1 MSLASSRGYS
11 EPDFRVLFESA
22 PGLYLVLTSD
32 LSIVAVSDAYLA
44 ATMTKREDILGR
56 PLFEIFPD
64 NPSNPRADGVR
75 NLKASL
81 ERVLQNRASD
91 TMPPQKYD
99 IRRPDGG
106 GFEERYW
113 SPVNSPVMGK
123 DQRVVYIIHRVEDI
137 TEFVKLK
144 DAGSEQ
150 DKVTEELRVRADRM
164 EAEVFLRARQIEEAN
179 RQRLESVGRLAGGVA
194 HDFNNLL
201 TIILGYAKLLKEP
214 LTEESPFWSGLGQIE
229 QAAGSAASLTRQLLA
244 YSRQQ
249 VFQTRVLDL
258 NAVVTEIDPLIRRLI
273 GEHIDFD
280 TKLDSGLARVTA
292 DPGQIEQVIMNLAIN
307 ARDAMPN
314 GGKLIVET
322 SNTEVDEVYRQQR
335 PIVPL
340 GSYVVLSVAD
350 TGVGINKE
358 IEARIF
364 EPFFSTKE
372 RSKGTGLGLATVY
385 GIVKQSDGYIWVYSE
400 PGLGTTFKV
409 YLPSNREAL
418 QPSIARKQAPVATGS
433 ETILFVEDQP
443 GLRELGRIILERAGY
458 RVFTA
463 ASPDKALEINEQCS
477 EAIHLLVTDVVLPG
491 MNGRVLAER
500 LTRNRPELRVLFV
513 SGYTENVIGHHG
525 QLAPGTDFL
534 EKPFTHEELSAKVR
548 LVLDR
553 AEKA

>member
-1 MSLASSRGYS
+1 
-11 EPDFRVLFESA
+11 
-22 PGLYLVLTSD
+22 
-32 LSIVAVSDAYLA
+32 
-44 ATMTKREDILGR
+44 
-56 PLFEIFPD
+56 
-64 NPSNPRADGVR
+64 
-75 NLKASL
+75 
-81 ERVLQNRASD
+81 
-91 TMPPQKYD
+91 
-99 IRRPDGG
+99 
-106 GFEERYW
+106 
-113 SPVNSPVMGK
+113 
-123 DQRVVYIIHRVEDI
+123 
-137 TEFVKLK
+137 
-144 DAGSEQ
+144 
-150 DKVTEELRVRADRM
+150 
-164 EAEVFLRARQIEEAN
+164 
-179 RQRLESVGRLAGGVA
+179 
-194 HDFNNLL
+194 
-201 TIILGYAKLLKEP
+201 LLKEP

-280 TKLDSGLARVTA
+280 TKLDSGLARVKA

>member
-1 MSLASSRGYS
+1 
-11 EPDFRVLFESA
+11 
-22 PGLYLVLTSD
+22 
-32 LSIVAVSDAYLA
+32 
-44 ATMTKREDILGR
+44 
-56 PLFEIFPD
+56 
-64 NPSNPRADGVR
+64 
-75 NLKASL
+75 
-81 ERVLQNRASD
+81 
-91 TMPPQKYD
+91 
-99 IRRPDGG
+99 
-106 GFEERYW
+106 
-113 SPVNSPVMGK
+113 
-123 DQRVVYIIHRVEDI
+123 
-137 TEFVKLK
+137 
-144 DAGSEQ
+144 
-150 DKVTEELRVRADRM
+150 
-164 EAEVFLRARQIEEAN
+164 
-179 RQRLESVGRLAGGVA
+179 
-194 HDFNNLL
+194 
-201 TIILGYAKLLKEP
+201 LLKEP

-280 TKLDSGLARVTA
+280 TKLDSGLARVKA

-525 QLAPGTDFL
+525 QLAPGTDFRR
-534 EKPFTHEELSAKVR
+534 SR
-548 LVLDR
+548 LR
-553 AEKA
+553 TKN